1 MIEHS
6 DALFLNSETLFFSRN
21 QIIEKIHQ
29 KPKGVYLIKSGS
41 VKQLII
47 VGDKI
52 HLRGVLPP
60 KTIFGH
66 PSIANQ
72 TNSFTYKCFTDVEI
86 KLLLSSNLT
95 SLAEQQRLMLFN
107 DGLYKEN
114 KLLIQKIMVL
124 QNFSIDQRI
133 IFFLSELHE
142 MTEGRPVKVT
152 RREVAEY
159 AGCSVEY
166 AFRTI
171 SKLKKNGILYM
182 KDNLLKVHVEKAMTS
197 FNQKDLKLIK
207 QLTSINH
214 DREH

>member
-6 DALFLNSETLFFSRN
+6 DALFFSRN

-47 VGDKI
+47 AGDKI

-86 KLLLSSNLT
+86 KLLLSSNLA
-95 SLAEQQRLMLFN
+95 SLLEQQRLMLFN

-142 MTEGRPVKVT
+142 MTEGRPVMIT
-152 RREVAEY
+152 RREVAEH
-159 AGCSVEY
+159 